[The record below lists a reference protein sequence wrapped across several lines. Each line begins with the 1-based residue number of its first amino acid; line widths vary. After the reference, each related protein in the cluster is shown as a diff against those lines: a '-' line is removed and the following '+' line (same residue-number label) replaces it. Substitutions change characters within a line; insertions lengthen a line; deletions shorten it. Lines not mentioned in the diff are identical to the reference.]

1 MRVHPPVHHSSLL
14 KPRRDLNALPVVD
27 KGNRRHFAASLC
39 RPEGRDEFRLRLIG
53 AQRKL
58 LAIRFTRTTV
68 VHPSFAEHF
77 ELPLVVQCA
86 GSGPCRPAA
95 LVCHKIQELL
105 SPLARQLLRP
115 DRLTGGGDVGVS
127 LEVPNLAELAQTLR
141 VLKMCSSPQDGTIP
155 SGGDGI
161 GAA

>member
-77 ELPLVVQCA
+77 ELPLVVQVQA
-86 GSGPCRPAA
+86 PGPADQRRLYVTKFKSYYPRWHDNFSG
-95 LVCHKIQELL
+95 Q
-105 SPLARQLLRP
+105 
-115 DRLTGGGDVGVS
+115 TG
-127 LEVPNLAELAQTLR
+127 
-141 VLKMCSSPQDGTIP
+141 
-155 SGGDGI
+155 
-161 GAA
+161 